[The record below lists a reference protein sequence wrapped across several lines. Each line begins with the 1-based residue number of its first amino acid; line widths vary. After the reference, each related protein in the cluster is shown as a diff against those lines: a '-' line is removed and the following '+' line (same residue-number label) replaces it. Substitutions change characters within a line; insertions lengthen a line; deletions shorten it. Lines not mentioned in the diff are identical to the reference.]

1 MESDRCYL
9 CGWWKS
15 WVLPTLFASP
25 GRHVLRGCR
34 GGGSMGK
41 AVGWRETGFPH
52 HHTGSAWDVSL
63 QDRGTGKYRLPPESF
78 HTHTHT
84 HIQLKAQSHIK
95 GHTIMHPNHKEPV
108 QVRSLYLIPNLLH
121 SPSPVSIT
129 SLNHSTH
136 LSNLCYTW
144 WEFKSTSKT

>member
-25 GRHVLRGCR
+25 GRHVLRGC
-34 GGGSMGK
+34 GGGGQWGSSRL
-41 AVGWRETGFPH
+41 AWNWLSSPPH
-52 HHTGSAWDVSL
+52 WLSVRCIPSGQRHRQVQAASWKLS
-63 QDRGTGKYRLPPESF
+63 